1 MLPEN
6 EARDGALYAEVLFS
20 FGGTVL
26 FAFGGPIS
34 AAKDAGAK
42 GI

>member
-1 MLPEN
+1 
-6 EARDGALYAEVLFS
+6 LYAEVLFS